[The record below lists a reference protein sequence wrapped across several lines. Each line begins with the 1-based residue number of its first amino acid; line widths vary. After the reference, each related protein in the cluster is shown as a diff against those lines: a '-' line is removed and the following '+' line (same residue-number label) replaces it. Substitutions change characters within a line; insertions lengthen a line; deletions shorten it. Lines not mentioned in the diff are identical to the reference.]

1 MKTHQRHRQRG
12 LTLVEMMAALAVGLL
27 VILAATALLH
37 NARAAY
43 QDIDDA
49 GRVQETGRMALAHL
63 ADAVRQ
69 ANHLPWETALAM
81 ERPPALAPG
90 LHGIDNSR
98 QANRL
103 DPAQGNFSAGA
114 GNGFNRSDILL
125 LGFFG
130 APAHAAGSIVNC
142 SGASVPAGPLEE
154 HARSW
159 VIYYIAPGTG
169 NEPELR
175 CRYRGKSGAWTS
187 DALARGVEAMQLRY
201 AVDSDGDGLPDRW
214 LDASAI
220 DAALWQRVVLVRI
233 ALLVR
238 GNQRRP
244 SAPGTPARS
253 YDLFLTDSGDAGY
266 RFVEKEGD
274 RRLRAVF
281 QTTVLLRNAASI
293 PPLPALPP

>member
-1 MKTHQRHRQRG
+1 MKMHQHHFQRG
-12 LTLVEMMAALAVGLL
+12 LTLVEMMAALTVGLL
-27 VILAATALLH
+27 VILAATALLQ

-49 GRVQETGRMALAHL
+49 GHVQETGRMAMAHL

-69 ANHLPWETALAM
+69 ANHLPWETALDKL
-81 ERPPALAPG
+81 PASALG
-90 LHGIDNSR
+90 LRGIDNSS
-98 QANRL
+98 QANGL
-103 DPAQGNFSAGA
+103 DPAQGLVTTDTGRGLNQ
-114 GNGFNRSDILL
+114 SDILM

-130 APAHAAGSIVNC
+130 APDHAAGSIVNC
-142 SGASVPAGPLEE
+142 SGAAVPNGPLDET
-154 HARSW
+154 ARSW

-201 AVDSDGDGLPDRW
+201 AVDSDGDGRPDRW

-220 DAALWQRVVLVRI
+220 DAAMWQRVVLVRI

-244 SAPGTPARS
+244 SAPGAPPRS
-253 YDLFLTDSGDAGY
+253 YALFASAGPDDDTY
-266 RFVEKEGD
+266 RFVEKDGD
-274 RRLRAVF
+274 QRLRAVF
-281 QTTVLLRNAASI
+281 QTTVLLRNAASTQQAR
-293 PPLPALPP
+293 P

>member
-1 MKTHQRHRQRG
+1 MKMHQHHFQRG
-12 LTLVEMMAALAVGLL
+12 LTLVEMMAALTVGLL
-27 VILAATALLH
+27 VILAATALLQ

-49 GRVQETGRMALAHL
+49 GRVQETGRMAMAHL

-69 ANHLPWETALAM
+69 ANHLPWETALDKL
-81 ERPPALAPG
+81 PASAPG
-90 LHGIDNSR
+90 LRGIDNSS
-98 QANRL
+98 QANGL
-103 DPAQGNFSAGA
+103 DPAQGLVTADTGRGLNQ
-114 GNGFNRSDILL
+114 SDILM

-130 APAHAAGSIVNC
+130 APDHAAGNIVNC
-142 SGASVPAGPLEE
+142 SGAVVPNGPLDET
-154 HARSW
+154 ARSW

-175 CRYRGKSGAWTS
+175 CRYQGKSGAWTS

-201 AVDSDGDGLPDRW
+201 AVDSDGDGRPDRW

-220 DAALWQRVVLVRI
+220 DAAMWQRVVLVRI

-244 SAPGTPARS
+244 SAPGAPPRS
-253 YDLFLTDSGDAGY
+253 YALFASAGPDDDTY
-266 RFVEKEGD
+266 RFVEKDGD
-274 RRLRAVF
+274 QRLRAVF
-281 QTTVLLRNAASI
+281 QTTVFRRNATSI
-293 PPLPALPP
+293 PAAQP

>member
-1 MKTHQRHRQRG
+1 MPTLASLRQRG
-12 LTLVEMMAALAVGLL
+12 LTLVEMMTALAVGLL
-27 VILAATALLH
+27 VILAATALLQ

-49 GRVQETGRMALAHL
+49 NRVQETGRMALAHL

-81 ERPPALAPG
+81 EKSPALAPG
-90 LHGIDNSR
+90 LRGIDDSR
-98 QANRL
+98 HANEL
-103 DPAQGNFSAGA
+103 DPAQGKVTVTATGKGYNQ
-114 GNGFNRSDILL
+114 SDILM

-130 APAHAAGSIVNC
+130 APAHAAGSIANC
-142 SGASVPAGPLEE
+142 SGAAVANGPLTETG
-154 HARSW
+154 RSW
-159 VIYYIAPGTG
+159 VIYYIAESTSTG

-175 CRYRGKSGAWTS
+175 CRYQGKSGAWTS

-201 AVDSDGDGLPDRW
+201 AVSNDDGSPGRW

-220 DAALWQRVVLVRI
+220 DASMWQRVLLVRI

-244 SAPGTPARS
+244 AASGMPARS
-253 YDLFLTDSGDAGY
+253 YDLFLADPGNAAY

-274 RRLRAVF
+274 QRLRTVF
-281 QTTVLLRNAASI
+281 QTTVFLRNAASI
-293 PPLPALPP
+293 PAAQP